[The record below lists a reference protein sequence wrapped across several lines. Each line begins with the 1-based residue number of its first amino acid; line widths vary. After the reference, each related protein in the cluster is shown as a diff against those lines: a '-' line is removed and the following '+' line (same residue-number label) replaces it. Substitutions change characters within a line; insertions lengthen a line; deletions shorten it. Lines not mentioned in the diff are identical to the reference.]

1 MTHIGLRNPY
11 KIGVT
16 GGIGS
21 GKSVVSRLLRL
32 MGIPVYD
39 CDSEAKRLMC
49 CSSAVRNAL
58 IAAVG
63 SEVYRV
69 DGTLDRAFL
78 SAYMFGYPERVAQ
91 VNAIVHPAVRA
102 DFEEWAR
109 LSDKA
114 VVAVESAILFEAGM
128 DADVDAVWLVC
139 APESL
144 RLQRAMLRDGASEA
158 AIKRRMHSQMN
169 DEHIAQR
176 ASFIVRNDGHS
187 SLINQVTSLLQG
199 LRK

>member
-39 CDSEAKRLMC
+39 CDNEAKRLMC

-128 DADVDAVWLVC
+128 EAGVDAVWFVR

-144 RLQRAMLRDGASEA
+144 RLQRAMLRDGASDN
-158 AIKRRMHSQMN
+158 AIRRRMQSQMS
-169 DEHIAQR
+169 DEQIMLR
-176 ASFIVRNDGHS
+176 ADCVICNDGCS
-187 SLINQVTSLLQG
+187 SLINQVARLLQEAH
-199 LRK
+199 R

>member
-1 MTHIGLRNPY
+1 MAHVGLRNPY

-32 MGIPVYD
+32 MGVPVYD

-49 CSSAVRNAL
+49 SKNAVRDAL

-63 SEVYRV
+63 SEVYCA
-69 DGTLDRAFL
+69 DGTLNRAFL

-91 VNAIVHPAVRA
+91 VNGIVHPAVRA
-102 DFEEWAR
+102 DFDEWAR
-109 LSDKA
+109 CSGQA

-158 AIKRRMHSQMN
+158 AIKRRMQSQMN